1 MMVAVSSP
9 DTSPYIDAVPGT
21 LIGLLR
27 YDLSTRGTGADAT
40 QEETATLHA
49 VILNEAKNDMNN
61 VD

>member
-21 LIGLLR
+21 LFDLLR
-27 YDLSTRGTGADAT
+27 HVSSAQGTDADAT

-49 VILNEAKNDMNN
+49 VILNEAENDMNN